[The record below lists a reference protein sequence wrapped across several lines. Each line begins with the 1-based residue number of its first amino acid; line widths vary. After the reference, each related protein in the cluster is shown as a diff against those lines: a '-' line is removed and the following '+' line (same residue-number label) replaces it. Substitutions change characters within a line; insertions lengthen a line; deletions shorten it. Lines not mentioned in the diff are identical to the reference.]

1 MSRYLVIDWELQSVW
16 AVNNLSEI
24 DENDSRRYEDVSDMI
39 KGVQSVL
46 ANEERAL
53 KERHEKE
60 QISCVD
66 IG

>member
-16 AVNNLSEI
+16 LVNNLSEI
-24 DENDSRRYEDVSDMI
+24 DENGSRRYEDVSDMI

-60 QISCVD
+60 QVQ
-66 IG
+66 